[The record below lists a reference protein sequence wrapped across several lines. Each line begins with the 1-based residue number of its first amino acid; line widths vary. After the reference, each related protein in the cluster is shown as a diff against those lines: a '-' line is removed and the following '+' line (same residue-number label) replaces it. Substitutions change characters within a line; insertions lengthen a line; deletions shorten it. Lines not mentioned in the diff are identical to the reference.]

1 MNIMATNEIHTTPF
15 RAVHPTEIIKDE
27 LKARSMSR
35 KELAE
40 RMGMQAP
47 NVTRLLKGENIT
59 TSIAR
64 KLEAA
69 LDIPADFWMR
79 LQTQYDRDVESV
91 AARDEVEKEAI
102 ATEKTLA
109 GILNLNEIYKRLKI
123 NTALFVQEKHYRLT
137 EFLGFDPIKIG
148 EQDFAQQ
155 LSHNYKKSDKS
166 EVDEKNQTTWLTLAY
181 IESRKN
187 NPGKK
192 YVPGN
197 ARLAA
202 RDIATRAHAGGLKE
216 ADIKDILNKYCIAYS
231 VVTKLDK
238 TPIDAAS
245 MNLGDYPA
253 IITTHRYNDMSRLI
267 FNVLHELGHIEKH
280 MYGKAKDVFVSGDS
294 YTMDSPSEREAN
306 EFAQNMLI
314 NQSLWNSMMKCGPV
328 SGLRF
333 GNIVDKLKILSEENH
348 LDFNIVV
355 WRWKFESQIYQLKG
369 AKPVPIQ

>member
-1 MNIMATNEIHTTPF
+1 MATNEIQTTPF

-27 LKARSMSR
+27 LKARSMSQ

-40 RMGMQAP
+40 RMGLQAP

-79 LQTQYDRDVESV
+79 LQTQYDRDIESV
-91 AARDEVEKEAI
+91 AARNEVEKEAI
-102 ATEKTLA
+102 VAEKTLA

-123 NTALFVQEKHYRLT
+123 NTAMFVQEKHYRLT

-148 EQDFAQQ
+148 ELDFVQE

-192 YVPGN
+192 FIPGN

-202 RDIATRAHAGGLKE
+202 RDIASRAHAGGLRE
-216 ADIKDILNKYCIAYS
+216 AEIKDILNKYCIAYS

-267 FNVLHELGHIEKH
+267 FNVLHELGHIEIH
-280 MYGKAKDVFVSGDS
+280 MYGKSKDVFVSGDS
-294 YTMDSPSEREAN
+294 YSMDSPCEREAN

-314 NQSLWNSMMKCGPV
+314 SQSLWNSMMRCGPV
-328 SGLRF
+328 NGLRF
-333 GNIVDKLKILSEENH
+333 GNIVDRLKTLSEENH
-348 LDFNIVV
+348 LDYNIVV

-369 AKPVPIQ
+369 AKPVPIK